1 MSFIFYE
8 YLNGHISGVVHGENT
23 YATSAKQK
31 YAILHWEKDLI
42 APIKSFNQNTFNRND
57 IIFDYSN

>member
-1 MSFIFYE
+1 MP
-8 YLNGHISGVVHGENT
+8 G
-23 YATSAKQK
+23 K
-31 YAILHWEKDLI
+31 LHFSLLQSQAHREKDLI